1 MKLFNCAKPSLQ
13 PGLVVG
19 AMCLVINAWV
29 SPVQA
34 QGKAPAAPATAASG
48 QSKLDCGM
56 NTGQRATGE
65 PILLGG
71 LVSKTGPDD
80 FSASGVSATAYF
92 RCVNDNGGINGRP
105 INYILA
111 DDKWDPKEAREA
123 AERLLFE
130 RKVVALVGGSSFPE
144 CDANEDLYKRLN
156 LTVLL
161 GTGVE
166 RKCFF
171 SPHIAAVNTGP
182 RISGLIAVQHAV
194 KRVNAKSVVC
204 VAIPF
209 YDQSDWDCAGL
220 RDWGAKAGVTV
231 RTVVFDPE
239 KFNPVDVMARATAAP
254 RPQVVMFSVPRGI
267 LIPLLQEAQKR
278 DLARD
283 TLFASTAAAYNP
295 EVAAAMGPYWKD
307 RLVVNLEFAP
317 VDSTG
322 PDNLNWRAV
331 MNKYAA
337 RTDTR
342 DAFSQGGYLAA
353 RAVTQAMLTL
363 KPDQINRQTVN
374 EAIRRVRNVKSDMLC
389 RPFYVAPAGQR
400 NNANYSG
407 PVAVFNG
414 SGWTKDPA
422 GCITV
427 VDGELSDVLASERR
441 LGLLK

>member
-1 MKLFNCAKPSLQ
+1 MKPIGNAHTRFSNWSVVLGACLLWGAGAAHAQATGKVQGDAGGASL
-13 PGLVVG
+13 
-19 AMCLVINAWV
+19 
-29 SPVQA
+29 
-34 QGKAPAAPATAASG
+34 
-48 QSKLDCGM
+48 SKLDCGL
-56 NTGQRATGE
+56 NNGQRATGE

-92 RCVNDNGGINGRP
+92 RCVNDNGGIHGRP
-105 INYILA
+105 ITYILA
-111 DDKWDPKEAREA
+111 DDKWDSKEAREA

-144 CDANEDLYKRLN
+144 CDANEDLYKRLD

-161 GTGVE
+161 GTGVHS
-166 RKCFF
+166 KCFF

-182 RISGLIAVQHAV
+182 RISGLIATQHAV
-194 KRVNAKSVVC
+194 KRANAKSVVC
-204 VAIPF
+204 VTHTIPGLG
-209 YDQSDWDCAGL
+209 DWICNGL
-220 RDWGAKAGVTV
+220 RDWALKAGLKV
-231 RTVVFDPE
+231 RVVHFDIPAFKPTE
-239 KFNPVDVMARATAAP
+239 VIDEVLSAE
-254 RPQVVMFSVPRGI
+254 RPQVVLFNLSRGL

-283 TLFASTAAAYNP
+283 ILFASSAPAYNP

-317 VDSTG
+317 IDSTG
-322 PDNLNWRAV
+322 TDNLNWRAV

-342 DAFSQGGYLAA
+342 DAFSQSGYLAA

-374 EAIRRVRNVKSDMLC
+374 EAIRRLRSVKSDMLC

-407 PVAVFNG
+407 LVAVFNG
-414 SGWTKDPA
+414 SGWNKAPG

-427 VDGELSDVLASERR
+427 VDPELADVLASERR
-441 LGLLK
+441 LGLIK

>member
-1 MKLFNCAKPSLQ
+1 MNRLDATLQKRLLCGLLAGAWMLGCIGAAWAQAPSK
-13 PGLVVG
+13 VV
-19 AMCLVINAWV
+19 ANDV
-29 SPVQA
+29 
-34 QGKAPAAPATAASG
+34 AAAHG
-48 QSKLDCGM
+48 KLDCGL
-56 NTGQRATGE
+56 NSGQRASGE

-92 RCVNDNGGINGRP
+92 RCVNDNGGIHGRP
-105 INYILA
+105 IQYLVV

-130 RKVVALVGGSSFPE
+130 RKVVALVAGSSFPE
-144 CDANEDLYKRLN
+144 CDANADLYKRLD
-156 LTVLL
+156 LIVLL
-161 GTGVE
+161 GTGVH
-166 RKCFF
+166 RNCFH
-171 SPHIAAVNTGP
+171 SPHIASVNTGP
-182 RISGLIAVQHAV
+182 RISGLIATQQAV
-194 KRVNAKSVVC
+194 KRANAKSVVC
-204 VAIPF
+204 VVHKIPGIG
-209 YDQSDWDCAGL
+209 DWACNGV
-220 RDWGAKAGVTV
+220 RDWALKSGLQV
-231 RTVVFDPE
+231 RVVHFDAANFRPSE
-239 KFNPVDVMARATAAP
+239 VMDDVIKP
-254 RPQVVMFSVPRGI
+254 DKPQVALFNLPRGM

-278 DLARD
+278 DLAKD
-283 TLFASTAAAYNP
+283 ILFASSAPAYNP
-295 EVAAAMGPYWKD
+295 EVATAMGAYWKD

-317 VDSTG
+317 IDSAG

-353 RAVTQAMLTL
+353 RVVTQALLTL

-374 EAIRRVRNVKSDMLC
+374 DAIRRVRNIKSDMLC

-400 NNANYSG
+400 NNPNYSG

-414 SGWTKDPA
+414 SGWAKDPA
-422 GCITV
+422 GCV
-427 VDGELSDVLASERR
+427 VAADTELADVLAAERR